1 MSISEER
8 IAVFECIK
16 RCALGFSEA
25 EVFKQSLPRAL
36 DIIRRQCDYID
47 CPSYTKSVISG
58 ISFLR
63 MEIFPVFVNY

>member
-25 EVFKQSLPRAL
+25 DVFKQSLPRAL
-36 DIIRRQCDYID
+36 DIIRRRCDYQEKYN
-47 CPSYTKSVISG
+47 SLRSVISG